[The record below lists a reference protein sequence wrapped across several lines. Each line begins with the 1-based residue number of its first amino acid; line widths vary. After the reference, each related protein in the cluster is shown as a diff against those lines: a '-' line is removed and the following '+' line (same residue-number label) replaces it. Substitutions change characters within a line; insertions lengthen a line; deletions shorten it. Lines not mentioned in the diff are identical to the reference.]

1 MKDIKFRAW
10 HREYKKMLTVYVLHQ
25 GTYSEGFVK
34 NCQGYVPPNDQYYFK
49 FDDVEWMQYTGLKD
63 KNGKEIY
70 TGDIIEMIRI
80 KDKKNSFVY
89 FVGQVTDHGFAG
101 ITIDA
106 KNDYMDFECKDY
118 SYEVIGNIYE
128 NQVLLK

>member
-1 MKDIKFRAW
+1 MREIKFRVW
-10 HREYKKMLTVYVLHQ
+10 DGEKMVYPDKDGWYNECKFEGSANPQSVRLGTAIEKLTVL
-25 GTYSEGFVK
+25 
-34 NCQGYVPPNDQYYFK
+34 
-49 FDDVEWMQYTGLKD
+49 QYTGLKD

-70 TGDIIEMIRI
+70 TGDIIEMVRI
-80 KDKKNSFVY
+80 KDKKNCFVY